1 MATQETPSTPR
12 NSRDVLAERL
22 RSLTYEVDHTAA
34 KPANRV
40 VEVRTL
46 TDANRSAFNHII
58 PKAAPFYAHT
68 MRIFHTQTNDEYI
81 NGQDFY
87 CVGSF
92 AKAVTNV
99 VDNREV
105 CWSVIF
111 DDPRIS
117 GEYRLEYQTVGG
129 EFVLDQQEM
138 AEVLANFVENPRT
151 TDWEQVVGRPLSFPP
166 LPHDVHVN
174 DLRGFNEQVEATNDV
189 AKAIRELIRDEE
201 QDHPGY
207 GQVITEL
214 FRQQQRQ
221 DQFQKTIDALKLQ
234 NTQSTASLA
243 ERLSTETARIEMS
256 ANSKI
261 RELEERINTD
271 IKAKLNRIDTDY
283 KAADISLEGKIN
295 KAKSDLTS
303 TIDSKESALR
313 ELINSKDAA
322 QTSARNTAISGLTS
336 QLNSMNTSIRADFA
350 SADRALERK
359 IEALRNSQS
368 SATSSSLGDAKSY
381 TDRKVG
387 EVNQTLTQQ
396 STEAER
402 ARQELRKLID
412 ANKTLSDT
420 AETNLRRD
428 LTSETSARNTAISG
442 LSSRLTA
449 VEGSITTKANEIN
462 SRIDEVVRTAGTQR
476 TDFNALKARI
486 DGAAELVKITGNQT
500 ITGIKTFTNTIKLA
514 NSNNATQNGV
524 IGFGAND
531 LFIHNS
537 ASGKFLQLRNNGEIH
552 YDNKRILQQPDLDNL
567 NSTINGVRNSLSN
580 YVPTNG
586 NHTINGEKTFTG
598 QIVVMGG
605 TGGQEKMSIYA
616 DSTNGFLFHYGAGV
630 RRSTNPHFR
639 LRDEG
644 FELRAGQSRG
654 YAVGTE
660 GDQSIGGTKS
670 FKHWVRLRRSDN
682 DDLYS
687 EWSFEPNYLFRYWA
701 DGRNRMWL
709 DNDGRFHLP
718 RGLAVGNTANR
729 NDDDYRWSVFTV
741 NWNDA
746 DPYLLLS
753 GAGGGD
759 AANNYGRLSVHD
771 LYVRS
776 DKRIKHDINKIEK
789 ATDKLEAINGY
800 TYFLNGSKT
809 KSGGVIAQELIEVMP
824 EIVHLRKGG
833 EGEEEFY
840 SVQYH
845 GVIALLIEALKESNQ
860 RIKALEEK
868 HHV

>member
-368 SATSSSLGDAKSY
+368 SATSSSLGDAKGY

-442 LSSRLTA
+442 LTSRLTA
-449 VEGSITTKANEIN
+449 VEGSIATKANEIN

-500 ITGIKTFTNTIKLA
+500 ITGIKTFTNTIKIA

-537 ASGKFLQLRNNGEIH
+537 ASGKFLQLRNNGEIQ

-567 NSTINGVRNSLSN
+567 NSAINGVRNSLSN

-660 GDQSIGGTKS
+660 GEQVITGRKFFNAGDYEAY
-670 FKHWVRLRRSDN
+670 FKRGIRLIWHDEYKN
-682 DDLYS
+682 
-687 EWSFEPNYLFRYWA
+687 
-701 DGRNRMWL
+701 
-709 DNDGRFHLP
+709 
-718 RGLAVGNTANR
+718 VGQHG
-729 NDDDYRWSVFTV
+729 YCE
-741 NWNDA
+741 
-746 DPYLLLS
+746 LS
-753 GAGGGD
+753 SGGGNEKLRVHNGGD
-759 AANNYGRLSVHD
+759 RYVIESNAHRFLFDDNRELKMSTIKDPFHGNYTSFDGWARIAVED

-776 DKRIKHDINKIEK
+776 DIRFKENIEEFK
-789 ATDKLEAINGY
+789 DPLDKLSGIKGY
-800 TYFLNGSKT
+800 TYNMKGQTPRVGGILAQDLQKVCPDLVYPINEGGKLSVSYNAVT
-809 KSGGVIAQELIEVMP
+809 GLLVSGINELQEYVYKL
-824 EIVHLRKGG
+824 
-833 EGEEEFY
+833 EE
-840 SVQYH
+840 
-845 GVIALLIEALKESNQ
+845 
-860 RIKALEEK
+860 RIKVLEEK